1 MALTVTYDIITKYG
15 RWSCPSL
22 DGLMSYLKRAL
33 SRETELAAVSA
44 FWDGQKV
51 TREDIDLPDFVKEY
65 NEKAQ
70 KG

>member
-1 MALTVTYDIITKYG
+1 MTTTVTYDIITKYG
-15 RWSCPSL
+15 RWSCLTL
-22 DGLMSYLKRAL
+22 DRLMSDLKRDVC
-33 SRETELAAVSA
+33 SVPITRIV
-44 FWDGQKV
+44 KV